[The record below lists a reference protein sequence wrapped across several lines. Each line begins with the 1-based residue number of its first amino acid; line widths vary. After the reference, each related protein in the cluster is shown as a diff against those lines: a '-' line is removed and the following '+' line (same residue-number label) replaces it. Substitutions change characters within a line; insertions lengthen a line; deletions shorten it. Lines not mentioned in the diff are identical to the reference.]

1 MERYLL
7 HKYSPGHR
15 CKTSM
20 RDLKEKV
27 TPKAA
32 DNLFY
37 TFKDQKYNLY
47 KVLTVMDRMEVYA
60 QELNVIEKVFS
71 RHPELPF
78 GSVGVFKDLGCL
90 TIKKVIKMED
100 VAGKL
105 IKVDNLYMTAPRNVL
120 TEK

>member
-7 HKYSPGHR
+7 HKFSPGHR
-15 CKTSM
+15 CKTAM

-37 TFKDQKYNLY
+37 TFQDQKYHLY
-47 KVLTVMDRMEVYA
+47 KVLTVMDRTEVFA
-60 QELNVIEKVFS
+60 QELNVMEKVFS

-78 GSVGVFKDLGCL
+78 GSVGVFKDHGCL
-90 TIKKVIKMED
+90 TTKKVIKMQD

-105 IKVDNLYMTAPRNVL
+105 IQVDNLYMTVPRNVL
-120 TEK
+120 TAK

>member
-1 MERYLL
+1 
-7 HKYSPGHR
+7 
-15 CKTSM
+15 M

-27 TPKAA
+27 TAKSA
-32 DNLFY
+32 DNLIY

-47 KVLTVMDRMEVYA
+47 KVLTVMDKTEVFA
-60 QELNVIEKVFS
+60 QELNVIEKVFP
-71 RHPELPF
+71 RQPELPF